1 MIIMIGNFRKL
12 LLAHPLALYFL
23 SKFRVR
29 VPLHEFIQLLLQ
41 LTGNISSYKE
51 MDIIQVME
59 NELLPKEVVLIEE
72 LDVLFNGIITAI
84 VFKICVVVCLKVK
97 VQQTICIT
105 VSG

>member
-1 MIIMIGNFRKL
+1 MIRPLEIFKEKL
-12 LLAHPLALYFL
+12 LFAHPLSLDFL

-59 NELLPKEVVLIEE
+59 NELLPKEVVLIQE
-72 LDVLFNGIITAI
+72 LDVLFNGSITAI
-84 VFKICVVVCLKVK
+84 VL
-97 VQQTICIT
+97 
-105 VSG
+105 